1 MQDHEIQPLLTV
13 WEAMYF
19 SASLKIGDE
28 KSRAERKII
37 VSILKTTVQIKKKNI
52 INFINIFLDKTNFI
66 RIRTV

>member
-37 VSILKTTVQIKKKNI
+37 VSILKTTATVPIKKKYNK
-52 INFINIFLDKTNFI
+52 FYQYFF
-66 RIRTV
+66 R